1 MKKTYITPEL
11 EETLVQSGHVLT
23 IIPTSPTDSGNYAED
38 NPLVVD
44 SKKFNE
50 YSLEGQYIWE

>member
-23 IIPTSPTDSGNYAED
+23 IIPTSPTASDNYTED